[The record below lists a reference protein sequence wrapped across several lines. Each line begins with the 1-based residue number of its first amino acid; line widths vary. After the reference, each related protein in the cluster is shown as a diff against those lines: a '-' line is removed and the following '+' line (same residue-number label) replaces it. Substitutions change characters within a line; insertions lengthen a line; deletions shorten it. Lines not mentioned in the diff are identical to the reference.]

1 MARKRSVQNVY
12 LNSRLVGRL
21 ERATSG
27 AISFQYDRDWLG
39 WEYTMPISLSLLLR
53 EAPYLGAPAIA
64 VFDNLMPD
72 NPGIRQRLAEKTGAE
87 GTDAY
92 SMLAA
97 VGRDCAGALQFLPDG
112 VDPGKA
118 GEVKGR
124 KISEREIEGII
135 ANLGASPLGVGA
147 DKEFRISLA
156 GAHDKT
162 ALLLWRKAWMI
173 PHGSTPTT
181 HIFKPAIGKLPNGID
196 LSTSVENEY
205 LCMKLC
211 KAFGLPTAEC
221 EIATFGAKKVLVIE
235 RFDRRRTR
243 DQRLLRVPQ
252 EDFCQALSV
261 PSTLKYEPDGGP
273 GLLKILSALHGS
285 DDPQADQLQ
294 FLMSQVVFWLMAAT
308 DGHAKNFSLHI
319 SPGGRF
325 RLAPLYDVLSAQPA
339 FDDGAIKLNQM
350 KLAMAVGDSR
360 HYRVSTI
367 QPRHFMETARKAGV
381 NISALEAEVERLA
394 NNFETAIATVV
405 NDLPED
411 FPENLALS
419 VVSGIRRRMDK
430 VFLAKKHPD
439 LFPPSRTPFKIKGN
453 SKKKSD

>member
-1 MARKRSVQNVY
+1 MARKRSFLNVY

-39 WEYTMPISLSLLLR
+39 WEHAMPVSLSLLLR
-53 EAPYLGAPAIA
+53 DAPYLGAPVIA
-64 VFDNLMPD
+64 VFDNLLPD
-72 NPGIRQRLAEKTGAE
+72 NPGIRQRLAEKTGAD

-124 KISEREIEGII
+124 KISEHDIEGII
-135 ANLGASPLGVGA
+135 ANLGTSPLGAGA
-147 DKEFRISLA
+147 DKEFRISIA
-156 GAHDKT
+156 GAHEKT

-196 LSTSVENEY
+196 LSTSVENEF

-211 KAFGLPTAEC
+211 KAFGLPTADC
-221 EIATFGAKKVLVIE
+221 EIATYGVKKVLVVE

-252 EDFCQALSV
+252 EDFCQALSF
-261 PSTLKYEPDGGP
+261 PSTLKYESDGGP
-273 GLLKILSALHGS
+273 GLTKILNALRGS
-285 DDPQADQLQ
+285 DDPQSDQQQ
-294 FLMSQVVFWLMAAT
+294 FLLSQVVFWLLAAT

-325 RLAPLYDVLSAQPA
+325 RLSPLYDVLSAQPA

-350 KLAMAVGDSR
+350 KLAMAAGDSR

-367 QPRHFMETARKAGV
+367 LPRHFMETALKAGV
-381 NISALEAEVERLA
+381 NLAALEAQIERLA
-394 NNFETAIATVV
+394 NIFEPAISTVI
-405 NDLPED
+405 NDLPGD
-411 FPENLALS
+411 FPEKLALS
-419 VVSGIRRRMDK
+419 VVSGARQRMEK
-430 VFLAKKHPD
+430 VLLAKEQPD
-439 LFPPSRTPFKIKGN
+439 LFPPRRAPIKIKTN
-453 SKKKSD
+453 LRQKAD